1 MNYDPAVR
9 ALLRFVPLA
18 LLGTIAL
25 LAPGLAHG
33 RAHATTQTLVFTTPA
48 ISVPGYGVVTKPM
61 LIDSPHVDGYVT
73 GLTAEIVDARGRVQ
87 GRSRV
92 MLHHIVFGKIG
103 VADATCGG
111 GTQRFYAE
119 GEERTALRL
128 PAGYGLPN
136 KATDRWYLLYM
147 LMNHKPQTLKGFVRY
162 KVTYVTGQVL
172 TPVSPVW
179 MDVRNCTGF
188 DPSFDV
194 PGTGKRFSAYV
205 RTMDWTAPESGR
217 IVSAGG
223 HLHGGGIRLE
233 LHNTTCGTM
242 PFTSEPTWGGPV
254 PHPILHEPGPTHMSQ
269 FTSAEGI
276 PVAAGQTLRLTA
288 VYDNGAPH
296 TRTMGIM
303 ILYMAAG
310 QATGCGPTPK
320 LDIDLGRPSYPPVF
334 TFPLPLLPK
343 GPVAR
348 GVTSSN
354 VQEFGYE
361 HPLVS
366 LPLGTTFTW
375 EFAGTVLHDV
385 TLVSGPVG
393 FSSPWTL
400 AGSFSHRFTRRGTY
414 KLFCSLHPAQMSQ
427 IIVVR

>member
-1 MNYDPAVR
+1 VR
-9 ALLRFVPLA
+9 VPRRLVLIA
-18 LLGTIAL
+18 AGLSIAL
-25 LAPGLAHG
+25 LAPG
-33 RAHATTQTLVFTTPA
+33 RAHAGTQTLVFRTPA

-61 LIDSPHVDGYVT
+61 LVDSPHADGYVT

-87 GRSRV
+87 GRSKV

-103 VADATCGG
+103 ATDATCGG
-111 GTQRFYAE
+111 STQRFYAE

-136 KATDRWYLLYM
+136 KGTDRWYLLYM
-147 LMNHKPQTLKGFVRY
+147 LMNHKPKTLTGYVRY
-162 KVTYVTGQVL
+162 TVTYVMGETL

-179 MDVRNCTGF
+179 LDVRNCTGL

-205 RTMDWTAPESGR
+205 RTMDWIAPQSGR
-217 IVSAGG
+217 IVAAGG

-233 LHNTTCGTM
+233 LHNTTCSTM
-242 PFTSEPTWGGPV
+242 PFVSEPTWGGPV

-303 ILYMAAG
+303 ILYMATG
-310 QATGCGPTPK
+310 QVTGCGPTPK
-320 LDIDLGRPSYPPVF
+320 LDIDLGHPSYPPVF
-334 TFPLPLLPK
+334 TFPLPVQPVGK
-343 GPVAR
+343 VAR

-354 VQEFGYE
+354 VQEFGFE

-366 LPLGTTFTW
+366 LALGTTFTW
-375 EFAGTVLHDV
+375 EFSGNVLHDV

-400 AGSFSHRFTRRGTY
+400 AGSFSHRFTRRGVY

>member
-1 MNYDPAVR
+1 VR
-9 ALLRFVPLA
+9 VLSVLVSVVSLVA
-18 LLGTIAL
+18 IAL
-25 LAPGLAHG
+25 LAPG
-33 RAHATTQTLVFTTPA
+33 RAHAATQTLVYTTKA
-48 ISVPGYGVVTKPM
+48 ISVPGYGVVTQPM
-61 LIDSPHVDGYVT
+61 LVDSPQVDGYVT

-87 GRSRV
+87 GRSKV

-103 VADATCGG
+103 TPDATCGG
-111 GTQRFYAE
+111 NTQRFYAE
-119 GEERTALRL
+119 GEERTQLRL

-136 KATDRWYLLYM
+136 KASDRWYLLYM
-147 LMNHKPQTLKGFVRY
+147 LMNHKPKTLTGYVRY
-162 KVTYVTGQVL
+162 TVTYVTGQTL

-179 MDVRNCTGF
+179 LDVRNCSGL

-205 RTMDWTAPESGR
+205 RTMDWTAPASGR
-217 IVSAGG
+217 IVAGGG

-233 LHNTTCGTM
+233 LHNTTCGTT
-242 PFTSEPTWGGPV
+242 PFVSEPTWGGPV

-296 TRTMGIM
+296 MRTMGIM
-303 ILYMAAG
+303 ILYLAPG
-310 QATGCGPTPK
+310 QVTGCGPTPK

-334 TFPLPLLPK
+334 TFPLPVTPK
-343 GPVAR
+343 GTPAH
-348 GVTSSN
+348 GVTSST
-354 VQEFGYE
+354 VREFGYQ
-361 HPLVS
+361 HPIVA
-366 LPLGTTFTW
+366 LPVGTTFTW
-375 EFAGTVLHDV
+375 LFSGTVFHDV

-400 AGSFSHRFTRRGTY
+400 SGTFTHRFTRRGVY